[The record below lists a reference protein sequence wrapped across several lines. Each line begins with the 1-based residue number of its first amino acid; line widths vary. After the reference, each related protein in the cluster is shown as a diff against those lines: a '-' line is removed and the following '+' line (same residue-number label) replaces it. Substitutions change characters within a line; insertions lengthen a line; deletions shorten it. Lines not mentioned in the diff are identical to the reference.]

1 MMLFRSACD
10 TDLDAIHH
18 LAEESG
24 IGITTLSKDKEI
36 LAKRLH
42 WSTESFKKN
51 IEKPSNEYYLFVL
64 ENPKSKKI
72 IGVSGIESCTGH
84 EAPFYSYKI
93 SKRTRISRSL
103 NIRSDYEV
111 LSLVNDN
118 QGRSEICTLFLE
130 PKYRKNKNGLLLSK
144 ARFLFIAQHPQRFA
158 TTVIAEMRGISD
170 AKGISPFWENVGSHF
185 FHMAFAD
192 ADRLTL
198 ATDKQFIA
206 DLMPRNPIYI
216 KLLSPEAQA
225 VIGQAHPS
233 TQSAMNILLK
243 EGFRYNKY
251 IDIFDAGPT
260 LEVPLS
266 RIQTIEH
273 SRVVIIKNISDE
285 VSSPNYLLAN
295 TQLDFRATVNS
306 ALINKENNTCI
317 ISKETANVLQVKCG
331 NQLRVAPLQCDS
343 GEVND

>member
-1 MMLFRSACD
+1 MLFRSALN

-24 IGITTLSKDKEI
+24 VGLTTLSKDKKI

-42 WSTESFKKN
+42 WSTESFHKN
-51 IEKPSNEYYLFVL
+51 VEKANDEYYLFVL
-64 ENPKSKKI
+64 EDPKNKKI

-93 SKRTRISRSL
+93 SKRTRICRSL

-118 QGRSEICTLFLE
+118 QGRSEICTLFLD
-130 PKYRKNKNGLLLSK
+130 PKYRKHKNGLLLSK
-144 ARFLFIAQHPQRFA
+144 ARFLFIAQHPMRF
-158 TTVIAEMRGISD
+158 TSTIIAEMRGVSD
-170 AKGISPFWENVGSHF
+170 ENGLSPFWENVGNHF
-185 FHMAFAD
+185 FHMSFAE

-198 ATDKQFIA
+198 TTDKQFIA

-216 KLLSPEAQA
+216 KLLSLQAQA
-225 VIGQAHPS
+225 VIGQPHPS
-233 TQSAMNILLK
+233 TQTAMNILLK

-260 LEVPLS
+260 LEVP
-266 RIQTIEH
+266 RVKIKTIELSH
-273 SRVVIIKNISDE
+273 VVTIKNISDE
-285 VSSPNYLLAN
+285 VSSTNYLLAN
-295 TQLDFRATVNS
+295 TQLDFRATINS
-306 ALINKENNTCI
+306 ALVNKEKNTCI
-317 ISKETANVLQVKCG
+317 ISKNTANLLQVTCG
-331 NQLRVAPLQCDS
+331 DRLRVAPLQRD
-343 GEVND
+343 EEELND